1 MSVAFVK
8 EPNENQVETLPDREL
23 GTDPNFVTAKGLKQ
37 IEDQVADL
45 EAKLFAAR
53 DADDKIGYASVHR
66 DLRYW
71 RARKMSAELVPAP
84 DDAETVHFGS
94 EVTIERDDGRAQ
106 VFRIVGI
113 DEANP
118 ADGRLSYLSPLAKAI
133 AGKSVGDVVKV
144 GPSEAEIVEIKPI
157 G

>member
-37 IEDQVADL
+37 IEEQVAEL

-118 ADGRLSYLSPLAKAI
+118 TDGRLSYLSPLAKAI

>member
-8 EPNENQVETLPDREL
+8 EPNENQVETLPDRDL
-23 GTDPNFVTAKGLKQ
+23 GTDPNFVTGQGLKQ
-37 IEDQVADL
+37 IEAEVADL

-53 DADDKIGYASVHR
+53 AADDKIGYASIHR

>member
-1 MSVAFVK
+1 VSVAFVK

-23 GTDPNFVTAKGLKQ
+23 GTDPNFVTAQGLQ
-37 IEDQVADL
+37 EIEGQVADL
-45 EAKLFAAR
+45 EKRLLAAR
-53 DADDKIGYASVHR
+53 AADDKIGYASIHR

-71 RARKMSAELVPAP
+71 RARKMSAELVPVP

-133 AGKSVGDVVKV
+133 AGKGVGDVVKV

>member
-71 RARKMSAELVPAP
+71 RARKMSAKLVPAP

>member
-23 GTDPNFVTAKGLKQ
+23 GTDPNFVTAQGLKQ
-37 IEDQVADL
+37 IEGQVSDL
-45 EAKLFAAR
+45 EAALLAAR
-53 DADDKIGYASVHR
+53 AADDKIAYASIHR

-71 RARKMSAELVPAP
+71 RARKMSAELVPTP
-84 DDAETVHFGS
+84 EDAETVHFGS

>member
-1 MSVAFVK
+1 VSVAFVK

-23 GTDPNFVTAKGLKQ
+23 GTDPNFVTAQGLRE
-37 IEDQVADL
+37 IEGQVADL
-45 EAKLFAAR
+45 EKRLLAAR
-53 DADDKIGYASVHR
+53 AADDKIGYASIHR

-71 RARKMSAELVPAP
+71 RARKMSAELVPVP

-133 AGKSVGDVVKV
+133 AGKGVGDVVKV

>member
-37 IEDQVADL
+37 IEEQVADL

>member
-106 VFRIVGI
+106 VFCIVGI